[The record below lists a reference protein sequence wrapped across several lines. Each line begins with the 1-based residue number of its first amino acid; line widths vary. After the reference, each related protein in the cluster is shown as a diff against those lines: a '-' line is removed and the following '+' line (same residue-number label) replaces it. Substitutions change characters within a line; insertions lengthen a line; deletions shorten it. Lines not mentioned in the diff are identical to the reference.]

1 RRVRQSTTDR
11 GTNTRRG
18 TTDKVKRAPHTVSHL
33 ASNTGTNTGHITD
46 RVANPTRQT
55 AKRVSSI
62 LGTRPRGTRNLI
74 TEPRIRRRADAG
86 HAAVSEV
93 HNPVPDAPSSR
104 AHGVGV
110 RNNPASDP
118 RPEAPHV
125 RGTAVRLRGGLRGAV
140 ANRAEVT
147 SGLIRGP
154 VSRRSDRRT
163 QIRELAADTRSDRV
177 RTTKHLASR
186 LIPGVYELVPP
197 DLAADLVD
205 VNTGLLP
212 SLDGLLAVN
221 RSRSGL
227 IGPHL
232 LQLGRRLSLTR
243 HLLVR
248 QVVPGFLVTGDD
260 RGNRGPSLLQ
270 ARPTGLQQ
278 RQRLA
283 SLLDTGRNQVQTGQ
297 NPSDTRKFLDTGL
310 GSPAQFLPEAAH
322 ILRGLL
328 RGLAGL
334 AETTNDRREDAP
346 RPLSALRSL
355 SALTTETQQRQAL
368 SDRTDLRQLLQR
380 LAETHKPETQ
390 RGNLG
395 NPGISYRVQ
404 QIRESVRK
412 PADNRSQRLNHRS
425 HWLQHRVQQTQERR
439 NQPNQ
444 M

>member
-1 RRVRQSTTDR
+1 KLPTGHRLTDLIRDALEAVRGQRSTNLAIETRSGTHQSPNSLSGASRLALNTIRVTLNPLGTQRVGRITTHRPTSQVGPNRTRQILRRHPHRRRSLANTSGHKVRHIATQDQRVALTGQRTVLRRRVRQSTTDR

-186 LIPGVYELVPP
+186 LIPGVYELV
-197 DLAADLVD
+197 
-205 VNTGLLP
+205 
-212 SLDGLLAVN
+212 
-221 RSRSGL
+221 
-227 IGPHL
+227 
-232 LQLGRRLSLTR
+232 
-243 HLLVR
+243 
-248 QVVPGFLVTGDD
+248 
-260 RGNRGPSLLQ
+260 
-270 ARPTGLQQ
+270 
-278 RQRLA
+278 
-283 SLLDTGRNQVQTGQ
+283 
-297 NPSDTRKFLDTGL
+297 
-310 GSPAQFLPEAAH
+310 
-322 ILRGLL
+322 
-328 RGLAGL
+328 
-334 AETTNDRREDAP
+334 
-346 RPLSALRSL
+346 
-355 SALTTETQQRQAL
+355 
-368 SDRTDLRQLLQR
+368 
-380 LAETHKPETQ
+380 
-390 RGNLG
+390 
-395 NPGISYRVQ
+395 
-404 QIRESVRK
+404 
-412 PADNRSQRLNHRS
+412 
-425 HWLQHRVQQTQERR
+425 
-439 NQPNQ
+439 
-444 M
+444 